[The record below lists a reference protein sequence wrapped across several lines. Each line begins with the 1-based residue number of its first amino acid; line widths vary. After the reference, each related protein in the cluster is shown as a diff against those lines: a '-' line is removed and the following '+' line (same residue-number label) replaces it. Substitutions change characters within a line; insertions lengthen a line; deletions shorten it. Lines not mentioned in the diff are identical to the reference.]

1 MIVKRLMDGSISIS
15 SVIDGHLVTKK
26 YYLEGSNQQN
36 LKEAYKAFLR
46 EYKDKGVEYEI

>member
-1 MIVKRLMDGSISIS
+1 MDGSISIS
-15 SVIDGHLVTKK
+15 SVIDGRLVTKK